1 MSKPVKNMIVKEYR
15 NRFSGVEGAVLV
27 EIRGLDASATN
38 KMRNDFARKSV
49 KVAVVKNTLARE
61 AFKGGALEQLGAH
74 LSGPTALVYSQDSV
88 IDLARDLVKWAKG
101 VEKFVFKAAILEGVV
116 YEGPAG
122 VHKLS
127 KMPTK
132 AEAQANVVTL
142 VLSPARNLM
151 GAVKGPGGRVMG
163 IVKEVESR
171 LEKGETITA
180 IAG

>member
-15 NRFSGVEGAVLV
+15 HRFSGVEGAVLV
-27 EIRGLDASATN
+27 EIRGLDAPATN

-88 IDLARDLVKWAKG
+88 IDLARDLLKWAKG
-101 VEKFVFKAAILEGVV
+101 MEKFVFKAAILEGVV

-122 VHKLS
+122 VQKLS

>member
-1 MSKPVKNMIVKEYR
+1 MSKPVKQMIVKEYR
-15 NRFSGVEGAVLV
+15 KRFSSVEGAILV
-27 EIRGLDASATN
+27 EIRGLDAHSTN
-38 KMRNDFARKSV
+38 KMRNDFARKNV
-49 KVAVVKNTLARE
+49 KVAVVKNALARE
-61 AFKGGALEQLGAH
+61 AFKGSALESLGSH
-74 LSGPTALVYSQDSV
+74 LAGPSALVYSQDSV
-88 IDLARDLVKWAKG
+88 VDLARDLVKWAKT

-122 VHKLS
+122 VAKLS
-127 KMPTK
+127 KMPTRE
-132 AEAQANVVTL
+132 EAQSNVVTL

-163 IVKEVESR
+163 IVKEIESR

>member
-1 MSKPVKNMIVKEYR
+1 MSKPIKNLIASEYD
-15 NRFSGVEGAVLV
+15 NRFKGVTGAVVV
-27 EIRGLDASATN
+27 EIRGLDAPATN
-38 KMRNDFARKSV
+38 KMRNDFARKNV
-49 KVAVVKNTLARE
+49 KVAVVKNALARE
-61 AFKGGALEQLGAH
+61 ALKGGALEQLGGH
-74 LSGPTALVYSQDSV
+74 LSGPSALVYSQDSV
-88 IDLARDLVKWAKG
+88 IDLARDLVTWAKG

-142 VLSPARNLM
+142 VLSPGRTVM

-163 IVKEVESR
+163 IVKEIQDR
-171 LEKGETITA
+171 LEKGESITA
-180 IAG
+180 KAG

>member
-27 EIRGLDASATN
+27 EIRGLDAHATN

-127 KMPTK
+127 KMPTRE
-132 AEAQANVVTL
+132 EAQANVVTL

>member
-1 MSKPVKNMIVKEYR
+1 MSKTVKQMIVKEYR
-15 NRFSGVEGAVLV
+15 TRFSGVQGAVLV
-27 EIRGLDASATN
+27 EIRGLDAPATN
-38 KMRNDFARKSV
+38 KMRNDFARKNV

-61 AFKGGALEQLGAH
+61 AFKGGALECLGTH
-74 LSGPTALVYSQDSV
+74 LSGPSALVYSQDSV
-88 IDLARDLVKWAKG
+88 IDLARDLVKWAKD
-101 VEKFVFKAAILEGVV
+101 VEKFVFKAAVLEGVV

-122 VHKLS
+122 VAKLS
-127 KMPTK
+127 KMPTR

-163 IVKEVESR
+163 IVKEVQSR

-180 IAG
+180 KAG